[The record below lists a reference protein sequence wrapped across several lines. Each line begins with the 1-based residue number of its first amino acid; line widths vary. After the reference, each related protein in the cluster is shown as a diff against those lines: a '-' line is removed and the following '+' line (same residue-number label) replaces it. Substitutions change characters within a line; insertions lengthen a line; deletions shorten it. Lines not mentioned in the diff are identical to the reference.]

1 MMLLYYIL
9 SFILL
14 PVYFIIIF
22 IRLLIGKED
31 IRRIQERFAIGKQR
45 QNSLLDLQ
53 MSVNQEGFKVDT
65 EHKATSY
72 VYIHRN
78 ASLMYK
84 LSLERSYAQSLVWI
98 HAASVG
104 EVMTS
109 LTLIHNICK
118 LAPNVRFLITSW
130 TNTSAK
136 ILSTK
141 LPKIA
146 THQFLPIDNVIFTR
160 KFLSNWKPDLGI
172 FIESELWPCIIN
184 EGAKH
189 CKLLL
194 VNARISNKSFKTWLK
209 RKKFFQLIIKNFSKI
224 IVQSECD
231 LQKFNALGISDA
243 MNLGN
248 IKFANEK
255 LLVNQE
261 KLSKLSLHLDNRR
274 VVVFASTHPE
284 DEEVIL
290 PIINNLKEQF
300 VDCYIILIP
309 RHPERV
315 KSILNNCKCHN
326 LLATAKSQNDLP
338 VLSDDIYIVDRFG
351 EMGLFFS
358 VATISFIGGSFKQGG
373 HNILEAAYFSNCI
386 IFGPDMSKNTDIAKG
401 ILQNNA
407 AIQIKNGEDLLNTL
421 KSLLNANNALKLKA
435 YRENALKFVEHNQ
448 KILDEYLHVI
458 KPFLP

>member
-1 MMLLYYIL
+1 MMLLYYTL

-45 QNSLLDLQ
+45 QNSALDFIQ
-53 MSVNQEGFKVDT
+53 MSVNKEGFTD
-65 EHKATSY
+65 HKTTSY
-72 VYIHRN
+72 VDMHRN

-84 LSLERSYAQSLVWI
+84 LSLERSYAHSLVWI

-104 EVMTS
+104 EVMTA
-109 LTLIHNICK
+109 LTLIHNISK

-130 TNTSAK
+130 TNASAK

-160 KFLSNWKPDLGI
+160 KFLRNWQPDLGI
-172 FIESELWPCIIN
+172 FIESELWPCTIN
-184 EGAKH
+184 EGAKY

-194 VNARISNKSFKTWLK
+194 INARISNKSFKAWLK
-209 RKKFFQLIIKNFSKI
+209 RKRFFQLIIKNFSKI
-224 IVQSECD
+224 IVQSERD

-261 KLSKLSLHLDNRR
+261 KLSKLILHLDNRR
-274 VVVFASTHPE
+274 VLVFASTHPE

-300 VDCYIILIP
+300 IDCYIILIP
-309 RHPERV
+309 RHPERI
-315 KSILNNCKCHN
+315 KSIINNCKLHH
-326 LLATAKSQNDLP
+326 LSATAKSQNDLP
-338 VLSDDIYIVDRFG
+338 VLNDDLYIVDRFG

-407 AIQIKNGEDLLNTL
+407 AIQIKNGKDLLNTL
-421 KSLLNANNALKLKA
+421 TSLLNANNALKLKT
-435 YRENALKFVEHNQ
+435 YRENALKFVENNQ
-448 KILDEYLHVI
+448 KKILDEYLQII
-458 KPFLP
+458 KQFLP